1 MDFPQ
6 RVDAESVRELLRLL
20 RARGGRTFGAPTDS
34 DADGDG
40 AGGSNADVSLRAV
53 HEVAWEHI
61 HGGPWKDVHVAWRDA
76 YALTCLAMATTAIA
90 ASNPTAYPAA
100 PATPAAA
107 VSAATATA
115 TTTTTPLLLNL
126 PAVTTTA
133 TPTLPTPARPT
144 TAVTATTTSS
154 ATAHTSSGTSKH
166 FLASLRLLDLGL
178 MLGGNMFRAAINV
191 AVREIE
197 ARRFLQRYMLPGV
210 PVLLQGVIAHWP
222 ALKRWADWDYL
233 KRVAGARTVPV
244 EMGSSYLAEGWTQE
258 LMTLGD
264 FIDRHVLTVARCCRD
279 APRQAGGRR
288 GRRGTSADPHLAEER
303 WRERQGEGQ
312 GKGQGERQGE
322 AKTEAQRQGEG
333 EKQKKEGLREQEQ
346 LGGEEQEGEEQM
358 GEEQEGEEQE
368 GEEQEG
374 EEQEG
379 EEQEGEE
386 QEGEEKEGEEEKGG
400 EERGDERIGYL
411 AQHMLFEQ
419 IPILRADIDIPPYCW
434 LRAPAPHSQSHE
446 DDRDDTGGSTE
457 GSRKEEDEK
466 VGRKEEGEEKEGEEG
481 EDPVVNAWFGPAGTL
496 TPLHHD
502 PCHNLFAQVVGCKY
516 VRVYSSREDH
526 LLYAH
531 TEKMLSNSSQVDVD
545 AVDGCAFPLFPLAP
559 FWDVLLAPGD
569 LLYIPPRY
577 WHYVKATQP
586 SCSVSFW
593 WKPSKASHPSN

>member
-20 RARGGRTFGAPTDS
+20 RARGGRTCAALLAEALRGKFGAPTDS

-90 ASNPTAYPAA
+90 ASNPTASPAA

-115 TTTTTPLLLNL
+115 TTTPLLLNK

-197 ARRFLQRYMLPGV
+197 ARVKAEGRQHVPRGYQCGSARDRDAGEDAEGERGKEWGEREEGKRSEEQRQQRQQQEQPQEAQQQQQQEQGRTLRGQTPAENPPPHTTPLFSHPFTPPIASPTPPVPLPPRAFSSLPMPRAHLPSLERFLQHYMLPGV

-264 FIDRHVLTVARCCRD
+264 FIDRHVLT
-279 APRQAGGRR
+279 
-288 GRRGTSADPHLAEER
+288 
-303 WRERQGEGQ
+303 
-312 GKGQGERQGE
+312 
-322 AKTEAQRQGEG
+322 
-333 EKQKKEGLREQEQ
+333 
-346 LGGEEQEGEEQM
+346 
-358 GEEQEGEEQE
+358 
-368 GEEQEG
+368 
-374 EEQEG
+374 
-379 EEQEGEE
+379 
-386 QEGEEKEGEEEKGG
+386 
-400 EERGDERIGYL
+400 
-411 AQHMLFEQ
+411 